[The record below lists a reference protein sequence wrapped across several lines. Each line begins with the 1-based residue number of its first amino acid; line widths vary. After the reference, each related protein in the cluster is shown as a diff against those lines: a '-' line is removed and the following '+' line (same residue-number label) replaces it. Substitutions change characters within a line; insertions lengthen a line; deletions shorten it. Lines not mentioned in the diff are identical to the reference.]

1 MKIFDGMHNGPADFE
16 SEFIFHILF
25 INLWIGV
32 LVKLIL
38 VRVVSDFNEAK
49 IQQLTPVN
57 VSMQ

>member
-1 MKIFDGMHNGPADFE
+1 M
-16 SEFIFHILF
+16 
-25 INLWIGV
+25 

-38 VRVVSDFNEAK
+38 VRVVSDFDEAK